1 MSMEFENMVRCNNC
15 MKIFHEN
22 EIIYNEKEDKE
33 FCPYCGVSGCLMDIK
48 EMEDNKMEENKRDY
62 LKEFLEKFNNGL
74 GFTFLA
80 QEGYNLNKR
89 ELIDIAKELV
99 YAIENADLLEIDKD
113 DIFTIFNENMDY
125 EV

>member
-15 MKIFHEN
+15 MKTFHEN

-33 FCPYCGVSGCLMDIK
+33 LCPYCGVSGCLMDIK
-48 EMEDNKMEENKRDY
+48 EMEDNKMEEKRDY

-74 GFTFLA
+74 GFTFLE
-80 QEGYNLNKR
+80 QEGYNLSKR

-99 YAIENADLLEIDKD
+99 YAIEDADLLEIDKD
-113 DIFTIFNENMDY
+113 DIFRIFNENMDY

>member
-15 MKIFHEN
+15 MKTFHEN
-22 EIIYNEKEDKE
+22 EIIYNEREDKE

-48 EMEDNKMEENKRDY
+48 EMEDNKMEENKREY

-74 GFTFLA
+74 GFTFLK
-80 QEGYNLNKR
+80 QEGHNLSKR

-99 YAIENADLLEIDKD
+99 YAIEDADLLEIDKD
-113 DIFTIFNENMDY
+113 DIFRIFNENMDY

>member
-1 MSMEFENMVRCNNC
+1 MSMKFENMVRCNNC

-22 EIIYNEKEDKE
+22 EIIYNEREEKE
-33 FCPYCGVSGCLMDIK
+33 FCPYCGVSGCLMDVK
-48 EMEDNKMEENKRDY
+48 EMKDNKMEEKRDY

-74 GFTFLA
+74 GFTFLER
-80 QEGYNLNKR
+80 EGHNLSKR

-99 YAIENADLLEIDKD
+99 YAIEDADLLEIDKD
-113 DIFTIFNENMDY
+113 DIFRIFNENMDY

>member
-1 MSMEFENMVRCNNC
+1 MSIEFENMVRCNNC

-22 EIIYNEKEDKE
+22 EIIYNEREEKE
-33 FCPYCGVSGCLMDIK
+33 FCPYCGVNGCLMDVK
-48 EMEDNKMEENKRDY
+48 EMEDNKMEEKRDY

-74 GFTFLA
+74 GFTFLE
-80 QEGYNLNKR
+80 QEGHNLSKR

-99 YAIENADLLEIDKD
+99 YAIEDADLLEIDKD
-113 DIFTIFNENMDY
+113 DIFRIFNENMDY